1 MKRSL
6 FLLLLIFCWLF
17 LHGATFCDYAAEL
30 PAKDMRAA
38 LGDRAGAIAFY
49 EQAINIIPDPSFVA
63 ALGDLYKGEGRH
75 KEAERQYK
83 LVEVIAKLNLYS
95 RQEALFYADHNL
107 NPQTAYSIAVQEY
120 AVRKDIYGADA
131 VAWTALKAGK
141 LDEAKSAIAEAM
153 RLGTQDAKLWYHAGE
168 IAQAAGDDNSAI
180 RYFNLVSSV
189 NPEFDPLQSSI
200 MKKDLTNTVYRR
212 QTSEPLSAQHK

>member
-1 MKRSL
+1 VPGYFRALASL
-6 FLLLLIFCWLF
+6 
-17 LHGATFCDYAAEL
+17 ARV
-30 PAKDMRAA
+30 RAA
-38 LGDRAGAIAFY
+38 LDDRAGAIAFY

-63 ALGDLYKGEGRH
+63 ALGDLYKAEGRD
-75 KEAERQYK
+75 KEAESQYK
-83 LVEVIAKLNLYS
+83 LVEVIAKLNVYS

-107 NPQTAYSIAVQEY
+107 NPQTAYSIAAQEY

-141 LDEAKSAIAEAM
+141 LDEAKSAIAEAL
-153 RLGTQDAKLWYHAGE
+153 RLGTPDAKLWYHAGE

-189 NPEFDPLQSSI
+189 NPEFDPMQSAI
-200 MKKDLTNTVYRR
+200 MKKDLTKTVYRLP
-212 QTSEPLSAQHK
+212 TSDSSSAVHH